1 MRPPTWN
8 ISGVNITWDGQG
20 MTLVKNSVQ
29 IMAMVSRRQYASD
42 YHIG

>member
-20 MTLVKNSVQ
+20 MTLVKKQ
-29 IMAMVSRRQYASD
+29 RPDYGDGRRRQYASD